1 MQSIAATAEDG
12 VLVAANADN
21 LSGGIIASQESL
33 VINNDTFD
41 NDDVVIIDQERI
53 LLGGSDSAGTYNS
66 NTRAQESTTAILHV
80 TSSNVLLKGGKV
92 VLTKTFDG
100 STMLSRIRVG
110 AMERD
115 AVFAL
120 MIDGVIK
127 YRVACSP
134 WSELEKP
141 FPFRPY
147 TPAATTVIKVI
158 CWTFAPVNVSAV
170 MES

>member
-12 VLVAANADN
+12 VLVATNADN
-21 LSGGIIASQESL
+21 LSGGIESEPTIQ
-33 VINNDTFD
+33 VNSDTFD
-41 NDDVVIIDQERI
+41 ADDVVIIDQERI
-53 LLGGSDSAGTYNS
+53 LLGVDAGSGLYTGC
-66 NTRAQESTTAILHV
+66 TRAHESTDIADHV
-80 TSSNVLLKGGKV
+80 SGSNVFLKGGKV
-92 VLTKTFDG
+92 VLTKTFNG